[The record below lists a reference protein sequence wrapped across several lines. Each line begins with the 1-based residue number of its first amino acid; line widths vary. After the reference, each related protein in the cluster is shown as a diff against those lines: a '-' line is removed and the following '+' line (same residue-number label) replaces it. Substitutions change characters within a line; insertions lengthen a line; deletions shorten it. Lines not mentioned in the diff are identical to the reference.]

1 MTCFYLDPPYLPASQ
16 CSPVWK
22 TGTMT
27 GSCARP
33 TSSRRLNVVRSG
45 RPEQC
50 SIPAFRPPARHCLN
64 VVRSGRPEQCR
75 WVEITEMKKESCL
88 NVVRSGRPEQ
98 FFQTQVVKYRCSKSQ
113 CSPVWKTGTICPPSR
128 RWCRRPAG
136 LNVVRSGR
144 PEQWL
149 APGGGPDK
157 ELYQYLRAL
166 RPTDPHNNTLL
177 SCHGVKHLVK
187 PLRALPGGDDT
198 TRGLAAAHTTTGPSS
213 GNLRGTPSI
222 RMSASCGAPRSITTT
237 ES

>member
-1 MTCFYLDPPYLPASQ
+1 MVATEL
-16 CSPVWK
+16 
-22 TGTMT
+22 
-27 GSCARP
+27 ARKP
-33 TSSRRLNVVRSG
+33 T
-45 RPEQC
+45 
-50 SIPAFRPPARHCLN
+50 HC
-64 VVRSGRPEQCR
+64 
-75 WVEITEMKKESCL
+75 
-88 NVVRSGRPEQ
+88 
-98 FFQTQVVKYRCSKSQ
+98 
-113 CSPVWKTGTICPPSR
+113 
-128 RWCRRPAG
+128 

-187 PLRALPGGDDT
+187 PLRALPRGDDT

-222 RMSASCGAPRSITTT
+222 TLPVGGVGHPETSPCVNEVGTVFLDQLLALVARRDGIGQKVVTPSRFMKAPCPVSLFQQVSPFSS
-237 ES
+237 EAHMYFS

>member
-1 MTCFYLDPPYLPASQ
+1 M
-16 CSPVWK
+16 
-22 TGTMT
+22 
-27 GSCARP
+27 
-33 TSSRRLNVVRSG
+33 
-45 RPEQC
+45 
-50 SIPAFRPPARHCLN
+50 
-64 VVRSGRPEQCR
+64 
-75 WVEITEMKKESCL
+75 
-88 NVVRSGRPEQ
+88 
-98 FFQTQVVKYRCSKSQ
+98 SQ
-113 CSPVWKTGTICPPSR
+113 CSPVWKTGTIPEPS
-128 RWCRRPAG
+128 PFSKAASSG

-187 PLRALPGGDDT
+187 PLRALPRGDDT

-222 RMSASCGAPRSITTT
+222 TLPVGGVGHPEASPCVNEVGTVFLDQLLALVARRDGIGQKVVTPSRFMKAPCPVSLFQQVSPFSSEAHTYF
-237 ES
+237 S

>member
-1 MTCFYLDPPYLPASQ
+1 MPAKPGDGFECCRGGMKGRRSPGPESKKETDSRTERPGQFLPEAPRHPASRAFQ
-16 CSPVWK
+16 PQYIDQ
-22 TGTMT
+22 
-27 GSCARP
+27 
-33 TSSRRLNVVRSG
+33 SG
-45 RPEQC
+45 RPEQ
-50 SIPAFRPPARHCLN
+50 SAR
-64 VVRSGRPEQCR
+64 SP
-75 WVEITEMKKESCL
+75 T
-88 NVVRSGRPEQ
+88 P
-98 FFQTQVVKYRCSKSQ
+98 TAP
-113 CSPVWKTGTICPPSR
+113 CSPGT
-128 RWCRRPAG
+128 
-136 LNVVRSGR
+136 NVVRSGR

-187 PLRALPGGDDT
+187 PLRALPRGDDT